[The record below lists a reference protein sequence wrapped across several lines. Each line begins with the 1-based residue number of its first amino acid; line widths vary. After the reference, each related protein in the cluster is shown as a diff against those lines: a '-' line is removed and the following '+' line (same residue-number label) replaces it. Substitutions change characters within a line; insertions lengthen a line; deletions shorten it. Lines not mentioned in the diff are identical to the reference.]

1 MVWAG
6 RLMPPWPVVFAA
18 IRAVLQLA
26 SVSALITAV
35 LVSLVLTGAF
45 LLLMAVVATA
55 TSAARTGVGRR
66 SARVGLAITA
76 GVIPALALRLGTG
89 LLPATGIALVPMGG
103 ILIGGGM
110 TATTLSV
117 RRVLDTAPA
126 DNLVRAAQAA
136 CGHSWRTP
144 PSRSCRRMSR
154 WAIRSGSVMGT
165 GTGRS
170 GAA

>member
-1 MVWAG
+1 VFTAAAFVVWAG
-6 RLMPPWPVVFAA
+6 RLMPLWPVVFAA

-66 SARVGLAITA
+66 GARVGLAITA

-89 LLPATGIALVPMGG
+89 LLPATGHRPGADGRHPD
-103 ILIGGGM
+103 
-110 TATTLSV
+110 
-117 RRVLDTAPA
+117 RRRHDRHDAVGTP
-126 DNLVRAAQAA
+126 RPRHCA
-136 CGHSWRTP
+136 CR
-144 PSRSCRRMSR
+144 
-154 WAIRSGSVMGT
+154 
-165 GTGRS
+165 
-170 GAA
+170 

>member
-6 RLMPPWPVVFAA
+6 RLTPPWPVVFAA

-35 LVSLVLTGAF
+35 LVSLILTGAF

-76 GVIPALALRLGTG
+76 GVIPALALRFSTG
-89 LLPATGIALVPMGG
+89 LLPATA
-103 ILIGGGM
+103 
-110 TATTLSV
+110 S
-117 RRVLDTAPA
+117 
-126 DNLVRAAQAA
+126 
-136 CGHSWRTP
+136 SW
-144 PSRSCRRMSR
+144 CR
-154 WAIRSGSVMGT
+154 WAAS
-165 GTGRS
+165 
-170 GAA
+170 